1 MSFFHYISHFLFK
14 KNSLIDILPTVRG
27 TYKENVPLANMTWL
41 GVGGPAEVLFEPADE
56 NDLLYFIELKKNIP
70 VTIIGGGSNLLIR
83 DGGIPGVVIRLGKNF
98 ETIDIKEDG
107 TITCAAGAKNTE
119 ISRKAMEAGISG
131 FEFLCDIP
139 GTIGGAVRMNAGAFG
154 SSIAD
159 YLVKLEGIDPANGV
173 HITLTRDEVPM
184 GYRENDLPLGWVF
197 TKVILKGTPED
208 KIKIQ
213 EKMNAY
219 KKQRR
224 ETQPHGVRTAGSMFK
239 NPIGLKAWQLIEK
252 SGCRGL
258 RVGDAIVSEKHSNF
272 FVNIGNATAMD
283 FEELINLVRNRVL
296 ENCGIQLELEVRCL
310 GVKTKAFSSFGGK

>member
-1 MSFFHYISHFLFK
+1 MSFFHYISHCFFNK
-14 KNSLIDILPTVRG
+14 QSLIDILPKVRG
-27 TYKENVPLANMTWL
+27 SYKENVPLAKMTWL

-56 NDLLYFIELKKNIP
+56 SDLLYFIELKKNVP

-83 DGGIPGVVIRLGKNF
+83 DGGIPGVVIRLGKKF
-98 ETIDIKEDG
+98 ENIDIQEDG
-107 TITCAAGAKNTE
+107 SIICGASAKNTE
-119 ISRKAMEAGISG
+119 ISRKAMEAGFSG

-139 GTIGGAVRMNAGAFG
+139 GTIGGAVRMNAGAFD
-154 SSIAD
+154 SCIAD
-159 YLVKLEGIDPANGV
+159 RLIKVDGIEPSNGTK
-173 HITLTRDEVPM
+173 ISLTRNEIPM
-184 GYRENDLPLGWVF
+184 EYRGNNLPLGWVF
-197 TKVILKGTPED
+197 TKITLKGTPDNKE
-208 KIKIQ
+208 KIQ
-213 EKMNAY
+213 NKMNEY
-219 KKQRR
+219 RLRRR

-258 RVGDAIVSEKHSNF
+258 RIGDAIVSEKHSNF

-283 FEELINLVRNRVL
+283 FEELINLVKKRVF